1 MDLLNAGHTHRI
13 RISNIN
19 NFGCIREPNLR
30 EATVFFRLVYC
41 SLINSAYTYN
51 KKNVGCSGR
60 FVLCFASTIIAV
72 RNLTSV
78 PVLYAAG
85 LKSYF

>member
-13 RISNIN
+13 RIN
-19 NFGCIREPNLR
+19 NFGCIHAEPNLR

-72 RNLTSV
+72 RNLASV
-78 PVLYAAG
+78 PVLYAVG
-85 LKSYF
+85 L